1 MRQTRRVPFLL
12 MMKIEIKIPLTLT
25 LSPQSRGEGTRS
37 ETMRQVLCLISL
49 AVSLVMSNSSFAQ
62 SSGETITSVS
72 PKVVKIFGAGGGQK
86 LHAYGSG
93 FLVSEKG
100 HIVTAWSHILD
111 GDTVNVVLHDG
122 RRFEGKVVGAEPPL
136 DMAVL
141 KIEAEGLPHFD
152 LTQAAAVGP
161 GTRVLA
167 FSNAWKVATGDEPVT
182 VMHGVI
188 SAKTTLA
195 ARRGAF
201 ESPYNGP
208 VYVVDAI
215 TNNSGAAGGVLT
227 TWDGR
232 LLGMLGKELR
242 NTQTNTWLNY
252 AMPMS
257 ELKQTVEEIISGRF
271 SSSKKTDDEDS
282 PGQPKPRRY
291 EALDFGIVT
300 IPDVVTRTPAYID
313 RVIPGSQAEKVGLL
327 PNDLI
332 LFVGEDLV
340 QSCRMLRDELGR
352 LEVNDPLKFIVR
364 RGDVLVSVELV
375 TPRKME
381 EQN

>member
-1 MRQTRRVPFLL
+1 MNKDVCRNHLVL
-12 MMKIEIKIPLTLT
+12 MVFAIMIAELN
-25 LSPQSRGEGTRS
+25 
-37 ETMRQVLCLISL
+37 ISG
-49 AVSLVMSNSSFAQ
+49 ASHQAHAQ
-62 SSGETITSVS
+62 SSGETIAVVS

-86 LHAYGSG
+86 LHAYGTG
-93 FLVSEKG
+93 FLVSDKG
-100 HIVTAWSHILD
+100 HIVTVWSHILD

-141 KIEAEGLPHFD
+141 KIEAEGLPYFD
-152 LTQAAAVGP
+152 LAQAASVGP

-188 SAKTTLA
+188 SAKTSLA

-208 VYVVDAI
+208 IYVVDAI

-252 AMPMS
+252 VMPMS
-257 ELKQTVEEIISGRF
+257 ELKQIVEEIISGRF
-271 SSSKKTDDEDS
+271 SSTKKADDEDS
-282 PGQPKPRRY
+282 PGKVKPRRY

-300 IPDVVTRTPAYID
+300 IPDVISRTPAYID
-313 RVIPGSQAEKVGLL
+313 RILPGSQAEKVGLL

-340 QSCRMLRDELGR
+340 QSCRMLKDELGR
-352 LEVNDPLKFIVR
+352 LEANDPLKVIVR
-364 RGDVLVSVELV
+364 RGDVLVSVEMV
-375 TPRKME
+375 TPKKAE
-381 EQN
+381 E

>member
-1 MRQTRRVPFLL
+1 MA
-12 MMKIEIKIPLTLT
+12 M
-25 LSPQSRGEGTRS
+25 
-37 ETMRQVLCLISL
+37 
-49 AVSLVMSNSSFAQ
+49 AVAFASLVIVFCSDRHVFAQ
-62 SSGETITSVS
+62 SSVETIASVS

-93 FLVSEKG
+93 FLVSATG
-100 HIVTAWSHILD
+100 HIVTVWSHILD
-111 GDTVNVVLHDG
+111 GDTVTVVLHDG

-141 KIEAEGLPHFD
+141 KIEAEGLPYFD
-152 LTQAAAVGP
+152 LAQTAVVGP

-167 FSNAWKVATGDEPVT
+167 FSNAFKVATGDEPVT

-188 SAKTTLA
+188 SAKTSLA

-252 AMPMS
+252 VMPIG
-257 ELKQTVEEIISGRF
+257 ELKTTTEEIISGRF
-271 SSSKKTDDEDS
+271 SRTKKDDPDEDS
-282 PGQPKPRRY
+282 PGKVKPRRY

-300 IPDVVTRTPAYID
+300 IPDVISRTPAYID
-313 RVIPGSQAEKVGLL
+313 RVLPGSQAEKVGLL

-352 LEVNDPLKFIVR
+352 LEANDPLKVIVR
-364 RGDVLVSVELV
+364 RGDVLVSVEMV
-375 TPRKME
+375 TPRKAME
-381 EQN
+381 

>member
-1 MRQTRRVPFLL
+1 MRLA
-12 MMKIEIKIPLTLT
+12 
-25 LSPQSRGEGTRS
+25 SC
-37 ETMRQVLCLISL
+37 LCLL
-49 AVSLVMSNSSFAQ
+49 AVSLATTRPVFAQ
-62 SSGETITSVS
+62 SSGETIVSVS

-93 FLVSEKG
+93 FLVSDKG
-100 HIVTAWSHILD
+100 HIVTVWSHILD

-141 KIEAEGLPHFD
+141 KIEAEGLPYFD
-152 LTQAAAVGP
+152 LAQAASAGP

-252 AMPMS
+252 VMPMS

-271 SSSKKTDDEDS
+271 SRTKKDDEDGDS
-282 PGQPKPRRY
+282 PGKPKPRRY

-300 IPDVVTRTPAYID
+300 IPDVISRTPAYID
-313 RVIPGSQAEKVGLL
+313 RILPGSQAEKAGLL

-340 QSCRMLRDELGR
+340 QSCRMLKEELGR
-352 LEVNDPLKFIVR
+352 LEANDPLKVIVR
-364 RGDVLVSVELV
+364 RGDVLVSVEMV
-375 TPRKME
+375 TPRKE
-381 EQN
+381 LE

>member
-1 MRQTRRVPFLL
+1 MTA
-12 MMKIEIKIPLTLT
+12 
-25 LSPQSRGEGTRS
+25 LST
-37 ETMRQVLCLISL
+37 TV
-49 AVSLVMSNSSFAQ
+49 VAQ
-62 SSGETITSVS
+62 SSVETIQSVS
-72 PKVVKIFGAGGGQK
+72 PKVVKIFGAGGGAK
-86 LHAYGSG
+86 LHAYGTG
-93 FLVSEKG
+93 FLVSDKG
-100 HIVTAWSHILD
+100 HIVTVWSHILD

-141 KIEAEGLPHFD
+141 KIEAEGLPFFD
-152 LTQAAAVGP
+152 LAQAAAAGP

-188 SAKTTLA
+188 SAKTSLA

-252 AMPMS
+252 VMPMS
-257 ELKQTVEEIISGRF
+257 ELKTTVEEIVTGRF
-271 SSSKKTDDEDS
+271 SRTKKDDEDES
-282 PGQPKPRRY
+282 PGKVKPRRY

-300 IPDVVTRTPAYID
+300 IPDVVSRTPAYID
-313 RVIPGSQAEKVGLL
+313 RILPGSQAEKVGLL

-340 QSCRMLRDELGR
+340 QSCRMLKDELGR
-352 LEVNDPLKFIVR
+352 LEANDPLKVIVR
-364 RGDVLVSVELV
+364 RGDVLVSVEMV
-375 TPRKME
+375 TPKKGE
-381 EQN
+381 E

>member
-1 MRQTRRVPFLL
+1 MSTNFGRSRAALMRFA
-12 MMKIEIKIPLTLT
+12 
-25 LSPQSRGEGTRS
+25 
-37 ETMRQVLCLISL
+37 LIIAGLNVFTANHS
-49 AVSLVMSNSSFAQ
+49 AFAQ
-62 SSGETITSVS
+62 SSGETIASVS
-72 PKVVKIFGAGGGQK
+72 PKVVKIFGAGGGAK
-86 LHAYGSG
+86 LHAYGTG
-93 FLVSEKG
+93 FLVSDKG
-100 HIVTAWSHILD
+100 HIVTVWSHILD

-141 KIEAEGLPHFD
+141 KIEAEGLPYFD
-152 LTQAAAVGP
+152 LAQAAAAGP

-201 ESPYNGP
+201 ESPYTGP
-208 VYVVDAI
+208 IYVVDAI

-242 NTQTNTWLNY
+242 NTQSNTWLNY
-252 AMPMS
+252 VMPMS
-257 ELKQTVEEIISGRF
+257 ELKQTTEEIITGRF
-271 SSSKKTDDEDS
+271 SRTKKDDPDEDS
-282 PGQPKPRRY
+282 PGKPKLRRY

-313 RVIPGSQAEKVGLL
+313 RILPGSQAEKVGLL

-352 LEVNDPLKFIVR
+352 LEANDPLKVIVR
-364 RGDVLVSVELV
+364 RGDVLVSVEMV
-375 TPRKME
+375 TPRKGE
-381 EQN
+381 E

>member
-1 MRQTRRVPFLL
+1 VFALL
-12 MMKIEIKIPLTLT
+12 AIFTT
-25 LSPQSRGEGTRS
+25 
-37 ETMRQVLCLISL
+37 
-49 AVSLVMSNSSFAQ
+49 AAHAQ
-62 SSGETITSVS
+62 SSIDTIAAVS

-93 FLVSEKG
+93 FLVSPTG

-111 GDTVNVVLHDG
+111 GDTVTVVLDDG
-122 RRFEGKVVGAEPPL
+122 RRFPGKVLGVEPPL

-141 KIEAEGLPHFD
+141 KIDAEGLPHFD
-152 LTQAAAVGP
+152 LSDTAQVGP

-167 FSNAWKVATGDEPVT
+167 FSNVFKVATGDEPVT

-188 SAKTTLA
+188 SAKTSLN

-201 ESPYNGP
+201 ESPYTGP
-208 VYVVDAI
+208 VYIVDAV

-252 AMPMS
+252 VMPIG
-257 ELKQTVEEIISGRF
+257 ELKETIQQIVTGDF
-271 SSSKKTDDEDS
+271 SSKKRPDDDES
-282 PGQPKPRRY
+282 PGKPRPRRY
-291 EALDFGIVT
+291 EPLDFGIIT
-300 IPDVVTRTPAYID
+300 IPDVLNRTPAYID
-313 RVIPGSQAEKVGLL
+313 RILPGSQAEKVGLL

-332 LFVGEDLV
+332 LFVGDNLV
-340 QSCRMLRDELGR
+340 QSCKLLREDLGR
-352 LEVNDPLKFIVR
+352 LEANDVLKLVVR
-364 RGDVLVSVELV
+364 RGDKLVSVEMT
-375 TPRKME
+375 TPRKAE
-381 EQN
+381 E

>member
-1 MRQTRRVPFLL
+1 MCDAMRQAITWL
-12 MMKIEIKIPLTLT
+12 
-25 LSPQSRGEGTRS
+25 
-37 ETMRQVLCLISL
+37 VLGL
-49 AVSLVMSNSSFAQ
+49 ACAAGWLANAECAFAQ
-62 SSGETITSVS
+62 SSAETIAAVS

-93 FLVSEKG
+93 FLVSPTG
-100 HIVTAWSHILD
+100 HIVTVWSHILD
-111 GDTVNVVLHDG
+111 GDSVTVVLHDG
-122 RRFEGKVVGAEPPL
+122 RRFQGKVTGAEPPL

-152 LTQAAAVGP
+152 LAQAASVGP

-167 FSNAWKVATGDEPVT
+167 FSNVFKVATGDEPVT

-188 SAKTTLA
+188 SARTSLA

-201 ESPYNGP
+201 ESPYTGP

-232 LLGMLGKELR
+232 LLGMIGKELR

-252 AMPMS
+252 VMPMS
-257 ELKQTVEEIISGRF
+257 ELKTTIEEIISGRF
-271 SSSKKTDDEDS
+271 SSTKRTDEDEDS
-282 PGQPKPRRY
+282 PGKPRRRRY
-291 EALDFGIVT
+291 EPLDFGVVT
-300 IPDVVTRTPAYID
+300 IPDVLNRTPAYID
-313 RVIPGSQAEKVGLL
+313 RVLPGSQAEKVGLL

-340 QSCRMLRDELGR
+340 QSCRMLKDELGR
-352 LEVNDPLKFIVR
+352 LEANDPLKVVVR
-364 RGDVLVSVELV
+364 RGDALVSVEMV

>member
-1 MRQTRRVPFLL
+1 MTPSSNRTCFGWTLVAVAAVVLLSECFQVQT
-12 MMKIEIKIPLTLT
+12 
-25 LSPQSRGEGTRS
+25 
-37 ETMRQVLCLISL
+37 
-49 AVSLVMSNSSFAQ
+49 FAQ
-62 SSGETITSVS
+62 SSGETIATVS
-72 PKVVKIFGAGGGQK
+72 PKVVKIFGAGGGAK

-93 FLVSEKG
+93 FLVSDKG
-100 HIVTAWSHILD
+100 HIVTVWSHILD

-152 LTQAAAVGP
+152 LAQAAAAGP

-188 SAKTTLA
+188 SAKTSLA

-252 AMPMS
+252 VMPIS
-257 ELKQTVEEIISGRF
+257 ELKQTVEEIIAGRF
-271 SSSKKTDDEDS
+271 SSTKRTDEGDDS
-282 PGQPKPRRY
+282 PGKPKPRRY

-313 RVIPGSQAEKVGLL
+313 RVLPGSQAEKVGLL

-340 QSCRMLRDELGR
+340 QSYRMLKDELGR
-352 LEVNDPLKFIVR
+352 LEANDPLKVIVR
-364 RGDVLVSVELV
+364 RGDVLVSVEMV
-375 TPRKME
+375 TPRKVE